1 MALCWVLRRREV
13 TSVLIGASST
23 AQLEDNVMSL
33 NRMEFTA
40 DELQAIENILK

>member
-1 MALCWVLRRREV
+1 M
-13 TSVLIGASST
+13 T
-23 AQLEDNVMSL
+23 QLEDNVMSL